1 MTGCKALNG
10 RVLKGFVV
18 YVADFVFVLLI
29 VMSSGVSK
37 MYKGKVKGGN
47 TVEILLSVYYKS

>member
-1 MTGCKALNG
+1 ML
-10 RVLKGFVV
+10 RGFVE

-29 VMSSGVSK
+29 VMSSAVSN

-47 TVEILLSVYYKS
+47 TVEILLSIYNKS